1 MGVRRDSPITEHV
14 RSHAAAGDD
23 GVAGARGTRRDRA
36 TMSDDGR
43 EPDSRT
49 VSRQ

>member
-14 RSHAAAGDD
+14 RSHAAAGDE
-23 GVAGARGTRRDRA
+23 GVGGAGARGRDPA

>member
-1 MGVRRDSPITEHV
+1 MGDRRCSPSTEHV
-14 RSHAAAGDD
+14 CSHAATGDD
-23 GVAGARGTRRDRA
+23 GVAGARSTRRDRA

-43 EPDSRT
+43 EPDSLT